1 MHHCLQIYE
10 IVDLIVAQLE
20 PQTCWQ
26 ASCLA
31 ALARTCTTFHNSALD
46 RLWKE
51 QRNILN
57 LIRCMPEDL
66 WETTDVDGDITLTP
80 RRALVVSDWD
90 RVLTYALRIKIL
102 FCDDSTS
109 TRANSTSNPTMI
121 GIYSTLQ
128 RGEVPGDFLLPNLE
142 QLWWYHREATDSS
155 FIALFLGPRITSI
168 RLRDRSDGHCPALGT
183 LLERRLGLLSVTI
196 HGVDWESPYSERT
209 QVYSFVR
216 TLPRVEFLDVR
227 TMDCETLSHLG
238 QLASLKT
245 LRVLF
250 PRSLSIDGML
260 DRSMFASLRVARIHD
275 RGLDISASIAFLR
288 TWNNPR
294 ITSFEAC
301 FRSAALENAWVLY
314 ETLAAHCE
322 HEHLDELAIDIYSGG
337 STDIIPH
344 PGYFFRPLFSFTQL
358 RSVELQV
365 PGGYDLDDEI
375 ISDLARSWYNI
386 EELQLKSPAVHQ
398 PPACTLLSLEA
409 FARHCPRLQLLS
421 MTLDATI
428 VPETD
433 LEGTSIQCVRQDTL
447 TSLDVGYSRISDP
460 NSVATFI
467 SSNFGNLRSLTSRL
481 SEGDG
486 RVHRRGWQEV
496 ALFFW
501 ILLQDRKGQ

>member
-31 ALARTCTTFHNSALD
+31 ALARTCTTFHSSALD

-51 QRNILN
+51 QKNILN

-90 RVLTYALRIKIL
+90 RVLTYAHRIKIL
-102 FCDDSTS
+102 FCCDSTS
-109 TRANSTSNPTMI
+109 TRANGTGNPTMF

-142 QLWWYHREATDSS
+142 QLSWYHREATDSS

-168 RLRDRSDGHCPALGT
+168 RLRDQSDGHCPALGT
-183 LLERRLGLLSVTI
+183 LLERRLDLLSVTI

-209 QVYSFVR
+209 QLYSFVR

-238 QLASLKT
+238 QLAPLKT

-250 PRSLSIDGML
+250 LARC
-260 DRSMFASLRVARIHD
+260 RSMASPTEA
-275 RGLDISASIAFLR
+275 SSIAFLR

-314 ETLAAHCE
+314 ETLAAHCV
-322 HEHLDELAIDIYSGG
+322 HEYLDELVVDIYSGG

-375 ISDLARSWYNI
+375 ISDLARSWCNI
-386 EELQLKSPAVHQ
+386 EELQLRSPAVHQ

-421 MTLDATI
+421 ITLDATI